1 MNLTDTNFI
10 CQKVKS
16 LLEGESIMADGQLEV
31 ILKMA
36 QTINPQ
42 IESDRHFE
50 IDLEKLRQLPKG
62 TLGCEVARFLDE
74 QGFEPIASGDWIQRN
89 HDVWHVLTNL
99 SPSTEDEFVLQA
111 FTRAQVF
118 RPSCTILVLVGLLS
132 GKCAIRQ
139 IIKGLKHGK
148 LAARLIDWDVAS
160 DWETPLSEVRE
171 KLGIL
176 PLID

>member
-1 MNLTDTNFI
+1 MPD
-10 CQKVKS
+10 
-16 LLEGESIMADGQLEV
+16 ADLDV

-36 QTINPQ
+36 QIINPQ
-42 IESDRHFE
+42 IKSDRNFE
-50 IDLEKLRQLPKG
+50 IDLEKLRQLPAG

-74 QGFEPIASGDWIQRN
+74 QGFEPIESGDWIQRN
-89 HDVWHVLTNL
+89 HDVWHVLTGL
-99 SPSTEDEFVLQA
+99 SPSVEDEIILQA

-118 RPSCTILVLVGLLS
+118 RPSCAILVLLGLLS
-132 GKCAIRQ
+132 GKCTIAQ

-148 LAARLIDWDVAS
+148 LADRLIDWDVES
-160 DWETPLSEVRE
+160 DWETPLSEVRK

>member
-1 MNLTDTNFI
+1 MPD
-10 CQKVKS
+10 
-16 LLEGESIMADGQLEV
+16 ADLDV

-42 IESDRHFE
+42 IKSDRKVE
-50 IDLEKLRQLPKG
+50 IDLEKLRQLPAG
-62 TLGCEVARFLDE
+62 TLGCEVARFLDK
-74 QGFEPIASGDWIQRN
+74 QGFEPIESGDWIQRN
-89 HDVWHVLTNL
+89 HDVWHVLTGL
-99 SPSTEDEFVLQA
+99 SPSVEDEIILQA

-118 RPSCTILVLVGLLS
+118 RPSCAILVLLGLLS
-132 GKCAIRQ
+132 GKCTIGQ

-148 LAARLIDWDVAS
+148 LADRLIDWDVES

-171 KLGIL
+171 RLGIL

>member
-1 MNLTDTNFI
+1 M
-10 CQKVKS
+10 S
-16 LLEGESIMADGQLEV
+16 DGQLEV

-50 IDLEKLRQLPKG
+50 IDLAKLRQLPTG

-74 QGFEPIASGDWIQRN
+74 QGFEPIASGDGIQRN
-89 HDVWHVLTNL
+89 HDVWHVLTGL
-99 SPSTEDEFVLQA
+99 SASTEDELVLQA

-118 RPSCTILVLVGLLS
+118 RPSCAILVLVGLIG
-132 GKCAIRQ
+132 GKCAIGQ
-139 IIKGLKHGK
+139 IIKGLKYGK
-148 LAARLIDWDVAS
+148 LATRLIDWDVAS

-171 KLGIL
+171 KLRIL

>member
-1 MNLTDTNFI
+1 
-10 CQKVKS
+10 
-16 LLEGESIMADGQLEV
+16 MADGQLEV
-31 ILKMA
+31 ILKIA

-50 IDLEKLRQLPKG
+50 IDLAKLRQLPAG

-89 HDVWHVLTNL
+89 HDVWHVLTGL
-99 SPSTEDEFVLQA
+99 SASTEDEFVLQA

-118 RPSCTILVLVGLLS
+118 RPSCAILVLVGLIS
-132 GKCAIRQ
+132 GKFAIGQ

>member
-1 MNLTDTNFI
+1 
-10 CQKVKS
+10 
-16 LLEGESIMADGQLEV
+16 MANSELDV

-42 IESDRHFE
+42 IESDRKVE
-50 IDLEKLRQLPKG
+50 IDLEKLRQLPAG

-74 QGFEPIASGDWIQRN
+74 QGFEPIESGDWIQRN
-89 HDVWHVLTNL
+89 HDVWHVLTGL
-99 SPSTEDEFVLQA
+99 SPSTEDEFILQA

-118 RPSCTILVLVGLLS
+118 RPSCAILVLLGLLS
-132 GKCAIRQ
+132 HKCTIGQ

-148 LAARLIDWDVAS
+148 IAGRLIEWDVES
-160 DWETPLSEVRE
+160 DWETPLSEVRK